1 MMRCR
6 FQLESF
12 VTPVVSLVSINKFLL
27 LMGTPDCELDGSTR
41 LSIPCSI
48 AKLLICSLELFRAF
62 GSFFLQTF
70 RQAPT
75 SPSLSNNSRLKF
87 VNKKPRCV
95 PRMLHECFSLHSEH
109 VVGLI
114 ATAFLSVFVVR
125 NERIAALRTSAL
137 KTFNVSA
144 LLSFFTSLAVRNS
157 SNLSVTKSALT
168 IILGLSVKRKSEF
181 KHFTQLSFNNR

>member
-1 MMRCR
+1 MFTCETFDSLARA
-6 FQLESF
+6 FQSF
-12 VTPVVSLVSINKFLL
+12 
-27 LMGTPDCELDGSTR
+27 R
-41 LSIPCSI
+41 
-48 AKLLICSLELFRAF
+48 ELFSPDF
-62 GSFFLQTF
+62 PSSTDD
-70 RQAPT
+70 
-75 SPSLSNNSRLKF
+75 PSLSNNSRLKF

-168 IILGLSVKRKSEF
+168 IILCLRVKRKSEF